1 MSVLNAIFQAIARAL
16 AWILPISEYGHASL
30 LNAFAGKTD
39 GSVSTAAGAVHIG
52 LAIGIAFAIY
62 GIISKMFKE
71 FFAAGRELVTKQLDL
86 KNPSPARSFM
96 YMTLLSFVP
105 LILWCI
111 PLGKGRVLFSVLHKT
126 GFNGVI
132 VDDAIMFLIT
142 GTMVLLTSM
151 QMRSAKRKK
160 VDFKLALIIGFAAL
174 FLVPVSGLSLVAGV
188 FLILTLSG
196 ISRKTAF
203 NYSMILSVPILFVT
217 GVVELCTADVSS
229 GVFAAFIGTLL
240 AVVAGFT
247 VARVFKFTVKKML
260 YKYYAYYDFAIGAV
274 ALIVGIVFLIKR

>member
-62 GIISKMFKE
+62 GLISKMFKE

-96 YMTLLSFVP
+96 YMTLFSFVP

-142 GTMVLLTSM
+142 GAMVLLTSM

-196 ISRKTAF
+196 ISRKT
-203 NYSMILSVPILFVT
+203 
-217 GVVELCTADVSS
+217 
-229 GVFAAFIGTLL
+229 GVFAAFVGTLL

-260 YKYYAYYDFAIGAV
+260 YRYYAYYDFAIGAV

>member
-1 MSVLNAIFQAIARAL
+1 M
-16 AWILPISEYGHASL
+16 
-30 LNAFAGKTD
+30 
-39 GSVSTAAGAVHIG
+39 
-52 LAIGIAFAIY
+52 
-62 GIISKMFKE
+62 
-71 FFAAGRELVTKQLDL
+71 
-86 KNPSPARSFM
+86 
-96 YMTLLSFVP
+96 
-105 LILWCI
+105 WCI

-142 GTMVLLTSM
+142 GAMVLLTSM

-229 GVFAAFIGTLL
+229 GVFAAFVGTLL

-260 YKYYAYYDFAIGAV
+260 YRYYAYYDFAIGAV

>member
-142 GTMVLLTSM
+142 GAMVLLTSM

-174 FLVPVSGLSLVAGV
+174 FLVPVSGV

-229 GVFAAFIGTLL
+229 GVFAAFVGTLL

>member
-1 MSVLNAIFQAIARAL
+1 MSFLNAIFQAIARAL

-30 LNAFAGKTD
+30 LNAFAGNTD

-52 LAIGIAFAIY
+52 LAVGIAFAIY
-62 GIISKMFKE
+62 SLISKMFKE
-71 FFAAGRELVTKQLDL
+71 FFAAGHELVTKQLDL
-86 KNPSPARSFM
+86 KNPSPARNFM

-105 LILWCI
+105 LILWCV

-132 VDDAIMFLIT
+132 VDDAVMFLVT
-142 GTMVLLTSM
+142 GAMVLLTSM
-151 QMRSAKRKK
+151 QMRSAKKKK

-196 ISRKTAF
+196 VSRKTAF

-229 GVFAAFIGTLL
+229 GVFASFVGTLL
-240 AVVAGFT
+240 AVVAGFI
-247 VARVFKFTVKKML
+247 VARVFKYTVKKML